1 MVACVEKNEDAIGRK
16 REAFYMAVAF
26 ATIIFNRVRK
36 IENAIIN
43 SGQHLTQTRPASMF
57 SSMMS
62 LVTRNINEKEN
73 KITSGQLQAFR
84 ELTFNNAF
92 IKSGIPLCSNIL
104 LLEKEQGVHAE
115 LQILSEIL
123 KLKEGKQLFQGDIYV
138 GVSKRCCL
146 ECHRM
151 LEATNTVL
159 STKGITIKFGGA
171 HDASF
176 SSGWVKPSIF
186 AQNHDE
192 DVSKIWA
199 EYQRLRREDGRQAVN
214 KIEKKRKRDNKRKD
228 DVAEEPVQ
236 YEQGHSMSNS
246 DFSFD
251 SEERFR
257 RYREELERDL
267 EIFMLRGQEGSDA
280 ASMMGLGLKLCE
292 IPAFQYLFDEDEE
305 VGSERVVQIKLVTMI
320 AQLSERNEQEQ
331 IELDRLL
338 SLLQNP
344 HFMDDGIVKFFSGI
358 RALNQEQ
365 RSESKLT
372 LSVT

>member
-1 MVACVEKNEDAIGRK
+1 M
-16 REAFYMAVAF
+16 
-26 ATIIFNRVRK
+26 
-36 IENAIIN
+36 
-43 SGQHLTQTRPASMF
+43 
-57 SSMMS
+57 
-62 LVTRNINEKEN
+62 
-73 KITSGQLQAFR
+73 QLD
-84 ELTFNNAF
+84 
-92 IKSGIPLCSNIL
+92 P
-104 LLEKEQGVHAE
+104 
-115 LQILSEIL
+115 ILSEIL